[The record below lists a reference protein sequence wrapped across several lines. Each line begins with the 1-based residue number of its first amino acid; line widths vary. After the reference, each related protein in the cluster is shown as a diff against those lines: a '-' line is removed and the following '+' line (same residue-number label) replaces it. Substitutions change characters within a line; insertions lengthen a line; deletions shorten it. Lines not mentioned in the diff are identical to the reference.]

1 MTGQDI
7 TRRQKAYNRRAGL
20 ARARLFA
27 HVVEGKL
34 LTSREIAETIGTS
47 IETASTRAK
56 RGPFPLTWASLQSA
70 RAPQQSKEQTA

>member
-1 MTGQDI
+1 MATHSA
-7 TRRQKAYNRRAGL
+7 RPRCHHRRRAGL

-34 LTSREIAETIGTS
+34 LTSREIADAIGTS
-47 IETASTRAK
+47 VETASTRAK

-70 RAPQQSKEQTA
+70 RAPQQQKEQQR

>member
-1 MTGQDI
+1 MTVVAR
-7 TRRQKAYNRRAGL
+7 TRKQREYNRRAGL

-34 LTSREIAETIGTS
+34 LTSRQIADVIGTTVG
-47 IETASTRAK
+47 TASTRAK

-70 RAPQQSKEQTA
+70 RAPQPKEHQQ

>member
-1 MTGQDI
+1 MTVVACA
-7 TRRQKAYNRRAGL
+7 RRQREYSRRAGL

-34 LTSREIAETIGTS
+34 LTSRQIADVIGTTVG
-47 IETASTRAK
+47 TASTRAK